1 MPALEHGS
9 IELNV
14 TTSNAVTTANSS
26 EILDA
31 TLRPR
36 LQERRPCKHEIFKV
50 WAHLKSQM
58 HSDAHDFK
66 CLPDCNNKIA
76 ANESQFFFFHNNMK
90 SIHNRV
96 NINVDTKLWIRGR
109 V

>member
-1 MPALEHGS
+1 M
-9 IELNV
+9 
-14 TTSNAVTTANSS
+14 
-26 EILDA
+26 
-31 TLRPR
+31 
-36 LQERRPCKHEIFKV
+36 
-50 WAHLKSQM
+50 M

>member
-1 MPALEHGS
+1 
-9 IELNV
+9 
-14 TTSNAVTTANSS
+14 
-26 EILDA
+26 
-31 TLRPR
+31 
-36 LQERRPCKHEIFKV
+36 
-50 WAHLKSQM
+50 M

-76 ANESQFFFFHNNMK
+76 ANESQFFFHNNMK

-96 NINVDTKLWIRGR
+96 NIKVDTKLWIRGR